1 MDTHARSDLTLTIM
15 AAAKYDIQVEEGAGL
30 SLALVYKDE
39 TGTPIDI
46 SGATITMSITDNSND
61 DTSDDFAGA
70 FVTDGTDGAF
80 TVIIASTAIDALAF
94 TNGRYLI
101 SLSGSVIADLI
112 YGKFQ
117 VKQLPY

>member
-1 MDTHARSDLTLTIM
+1 M

-39 TGTPIDI
+39 NGTPIDI

-80 TVIIASTAIDALAF
+80 TVLINSSAIDALEF
-94 TNGRYLI
+94 VNGRYLI
-101 SLSGSVIADLI
+101 SLSGSVVADLI